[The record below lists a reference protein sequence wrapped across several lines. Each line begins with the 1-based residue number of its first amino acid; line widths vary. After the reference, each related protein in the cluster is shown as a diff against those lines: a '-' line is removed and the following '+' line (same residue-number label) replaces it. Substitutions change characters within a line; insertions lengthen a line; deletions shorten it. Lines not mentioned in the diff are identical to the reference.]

1 VRGPIADVLFARD
14 RLKKRSVVD
23 ESASRLRHRR
33 LGGFAEFR
41 CFASK
46 TELSRA
52 AKAWN
57 VDRPSEKSPSA
68 EE

>member
-33 LGGFAEFR
+33 LGGFAESTVFR
-41 CFASK
+41 KQSGIVPRRK
-46 TELSRA
+46 GVER
-52 AKAWN
+52 
-57 VDRPSEKSPSA
+57 
-68 EE
+68 